1 MARETGIFVRHSL
14 WRLAVVTALA
24 CLLGQASASD
34 PFDIPPA
41 VPPRVLDA
49 AYFGTHFHRLDHA
62 DSGHPETRWPVGLI
76 GSVRLWDSSTRWA
89 DIERAPGQFDFT
101 RLDELVA
108 QARAQGANVLL
119 VLGSTPAWASA
130 RPREPGPYGPGC
142 AAEPADLA
150 SWDRYVEAVVRR
162 YKGRIAQYELWN
174 EPYFSDLPQDRNQP
188 GAFFTGSVAML
199 VELARR
205 ARAVIAAED
214 PQAQLLTPGFVGGP
228 NRLEMFLAG
237 GGGRY
242 VDAVAYHFYADDDEG
257 FLTLYREVRAVMARH
272 AMAGMALIDSE
283 SGFAIRGVEGQP
295 RESGE
300 LPIDRHA
307 AAALLARSMILGA
320 FLGVDRFYQYA
331 WDNDR
336 MGVLMPDGRTAT
348 DSLRAYTAVRRWLLG
363 TTLLGCR
370 SIAPVAVR
378 CDGIQKGERVFIAW
392 RTTAGGTEKM
402 SLPDGLA
409 ATAVDS
415 VTQGRVA
422 VEAPGPREFA
432 LPDDGM
438 PIAVRGVASGSAS
451 HTDVIHAR

>member
-1 MARETGIFVRHSL
+1 MAPEAVACAWRSP
-14 WRLAVVTALA
+14 WRLAAVVALT
-24 CLLGQASASD
+24 CLLGQACASD
-34 PFDIPPA
+34 PFDIPA
-41 VPPRVLDA
+41 AQPPRVLDA

-62 DSGHPETRWPVGLI
+62 DAVHPATRWPAGLV

-89 DIERAPGQFDFT
+89 DIEPAPDRFDFT
-101 RLDELVA
+101 RLDDQVA

-142 AAEPADLA
+142 AAEPSDLA
-150 SWDRYVEAVVRR
+150 LWDRYVRTVVQR

-174 EPYFSDLPQDRNQP
+174 EPYFSDLPQDRGQP
-188 GAFFTGSVAML
+188 SAFFTGSVATL

-214 PQAQLLTPGFVGGP
+214 PQARLLTPGFVGSP
-228 NRLEMFLAG
+228 NRLELFLAG
-237 GGGRY
+237 GAGRY

-257 FLTLYREVRAVMARH
+257 FVKLYRGVRAVMARH
-272 AMAGMALIDSE
+272 GLADMALVNSE
-283 SGFAIRGVEGQP
+283 SGFAISGAEDQPEVAGQP
-295 RESGE
+295 R
-300 LPIDRHA
+300 IDRRK

-336 MGVLMPDGRTAT
+336 MGMLLPDGRTAT
-348 DSLRAYTAVRRWLLG
+348 DSLRAHAAVRRWLLD

-370 SIAPVAVR
+370 SIAAHAVR
-378 CDGIQKGERVFIAW
+378 CDGARSGERVFIAW
-392 RTTAGGTEKM
+392 KTIVGAPERVV
-402 SLPDGLA
+402 LPDGFTA
-409 ATAVDS
+409 VAVDS
-415 VTQGRVA
+415 VMHGRVA
-422 VEAPGPREFA
+422 IDAPAPREFA

-438 PIAVRGVASGSAS
+438 PIAVWAAASAGGR
-451 HTDVIHAR
+451 HTDVMHAR